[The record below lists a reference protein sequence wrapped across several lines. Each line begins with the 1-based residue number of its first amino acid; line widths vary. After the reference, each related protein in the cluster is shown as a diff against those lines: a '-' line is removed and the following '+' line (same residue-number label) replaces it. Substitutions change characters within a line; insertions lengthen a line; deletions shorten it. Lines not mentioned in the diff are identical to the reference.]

1 MPGVDTIELMN
12 HNFEPANN
20 MQRHHPYKFY
30 HGIPHSPYYASGAQ
44 AVSVSYDPARLA
56 SGATDLYGRTQAAYY
71 PQYPG
76 QFTQQL
82 RPMGA
87 PNDAA
92 TFPMAVGRIQRPQKP
107 PFSYIALITMAIESM
122 QNKRATLAEICQFI
136 REKFPYYSQ
145 NCKQGWENSIRH
157 NLSLNEC
164 FQKLPREQGKPGKG
178 HYWILDPGARHMF
191 DEGSFRRRKKRYK
204 KGDRPEENEEPET
217 PKETHELMTS
227 HGGGIDMLVATAVV
241 NPVPYMAGPTLH
253 PAQTV
258 TSPGFISPSTPHYPA
273 MPRPFETAQS
283 FPFIATQQSLT
294 SQYPQRAA
302 SEISVAEVP
311 VSITSPPVP
320 SYSQQSIIPQQPP
333 VYPKT
338 AADMIPIQQAQT
350 AAMLPNDGGH
360 YSPHNIATS
369 SPTASQHDWT
379 TNISN
384 MNTTCTVTTPV
395 STDLSESM
403 PMHSISHISGSVHVN
418 ISETSSEAGSSPR
431 SCNGPTYTFQQS
443 SSTGTILEGRL
454 SISDIDGCLNVDE
467 VPGDVHIPPLQ
478 TGNASDENEL

>member
-20 MQRHHPYKFY
+20 MQRHHPYRLY
-30 HGIPHSPYYASGAQ
+30 GIPHSPYYPSGAQ
-44 AVSVSYDPARLA
+44 AVSVSYEPSRLPSSA
-56 SGATDLYGRTQAAYY
+56 ADLYGRTQAAYY

-82 RPMGA
+82 RPLGT
-87 PNDAA
+87 PNDTAG
-92 TFPMAVGRIQRPQKP
+92 FPMAVGRIQRPQKP

-204 KGDRPEENEEPET
+204 KGDVPEANEEAENT

-241 NPVPYMAGPTLH
+241 NPVSCMPLGVPFH
-253 PAQTV
+253 PSQ

-273 MPRPFETAQS
+273 IPRPFDTAQS
-283 FPFIATQQSLT
+283 FPFSAPQQGMPSH
-294 SQYPQRAA
+294 YPQRAA

-320 SYSQQSIIPQQPP
+320 TYSQQSIIPQQPP
-333 VYPKT
+333 AYPK
-338 AADMIPIQQAQT
+338 ADMIPIQQAQT
-350 AAMLPNDGGH
+350 TTILRSDASH
-360 YSPHNIATS
+360 YSPHITTS
-369 SPTASQHDWT
+369 SPTASQREWS

-384 MNTTCTVTTPV
+384 MNTSTCTVTTPV
-395 STDLSESM
+395 TTDLSESM
-403 PMHSISHISGSVHVN
+403 GIHSISHLSGSVHAT

-431 SCNGPTYTFQQS
+431 SCNGPSYPFQQS
-443 SSTGTILEGRL
+443 SNTGTILESRL
-454 SISDIDGCLNVDE
+454 SISDLDGCLNVDE

-478 TGNASDENEL
+478 TGGASEENEL